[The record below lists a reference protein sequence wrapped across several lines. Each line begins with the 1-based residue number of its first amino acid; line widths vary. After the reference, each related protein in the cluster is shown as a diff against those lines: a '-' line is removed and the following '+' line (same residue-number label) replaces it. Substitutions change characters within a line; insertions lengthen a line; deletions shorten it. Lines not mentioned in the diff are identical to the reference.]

1 MQDLKK
7 TVPHRPLIAYTN
19 VAARTVA
26 CIISHYRVACIVKSA
41 ACSAVAALKVIAAK
55 KTNNPAAGM
64 SVNERTKP
72 KNCKSM
78 FL

>member
-41 ACSAVAALKVIAAK
+41 ARSAVAALKVIAAK
-55 KTNNPAAGM
+55 KN
-64 SVNERTKP
+64 
-72 KNCKSM
+72 
-78 FL
+78 